1 MEFEGQASNV
11 SPPCNAT
18 YGYAPCICA
27 GWHCRGAHHTPRVR
41 NGVRDDAR
49 SESSASSAS
58 GSAGSANLT
67 VIGTDRIVELCGS
80 SVGIADSS
88 VWDDMG

>member
-1 MEFEGQASNV
+1 M
-11 SPPCNAT
+11 
-18 YGYAPCICA
+18 
-27 GWHCRGAHHTPRVR
+27 
-41 NGVRDDAR
+41 RDDAQT
-49 SESSASSAS
+49 ESSASSAS